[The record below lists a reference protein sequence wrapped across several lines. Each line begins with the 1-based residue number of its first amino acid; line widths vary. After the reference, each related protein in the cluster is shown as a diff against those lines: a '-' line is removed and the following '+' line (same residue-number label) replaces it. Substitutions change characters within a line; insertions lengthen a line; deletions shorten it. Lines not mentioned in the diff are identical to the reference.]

1 MSTTASSTLYAP
13 GARAASGVWLHW
25 FAIVVAG
32 CTFCL
37 LLAGS
42 MVTTTGSGLSVPD
55 WPTTYGEN
63 MFTFPPSKWVG
74 GIWYEHVHRLIGSA
88 VGFLTIVL
96 CAWLW
101 FSRSSRRVKWVGT
114 MALVTVCVQGLL
126 GGLTVWYMLP
136 TWISVAHA
144 GLAEIFFCI
153 TVCLAVVTA
162 PRWRGNRAPSAREVA
177 QAPDESG
184 FHSAC
189 GSLSA
194 SAGRSLKKVCM
205 LALVCVYVQIL
216 LGAVMRHTQ
225 SGQAILDFPLS
236 YGALLP
242 PMSTAALES
251 INLDRVW
258 EQDLEAV
265 TLGQMWIHFA
275 HRAGAVVVAI
285 AVVLLVRHVLAV
297 LGRRRDFVILA
308 MGLAGL
314 LILQV
319 TLGAVT
325 IWTRSELL
333 ITTAHVGGGA
343 LMLATCVVLL
353 LRVYS
358 GSFEG
363 GEGAGVVESGIAST
377 IDARSSTPRKS
388 C

>member
-1 MSTTASSTLYAP
+1 MSTTASTTLYAP
-13 GARAASGVWLHW
+13 GARAASGLWLHW
-25 FAIVVAG
+25 FAIVVAA
-32 CTFCL
+32 CTFFL

-42 MVTTTGSGLSVPD
+42 MVTTTGSGLAVPD

-101 FSRSSRRVKWVGT
+101 LSRLSRRVKWFGT
-114 MALVTVCVQGLL
+114 VALVAVCIQGLL
-126 GGLTVWYMLP
+126 GGLTVRYMLP

-162 PRWRGNRAPSAREVA
+162 PRWRRSSEPFVREIA
-177 QAPDESG
+177 QAPDQSG

-189 GSLSA
+189 GSLPTS
-194 SAGRSLKKVCM
+194 SGTSLRGLCVVT
-205 LALVCVYVQIL
+205 LGCVYLQIL

-225 SGQAILDFPLS
+225 SGQAILDFPMS

-242 PMSTAALES
+242 PTSNAALES

-258 EQDLEAV
+258 EHDLEAV

-275 HRAGAVVVAI
+275 HRVGALVVAI
-285 AVVLLVRHVLAV
+285 AVVVLVRRVLTI
-297 LGRRRDFVILA
+297 LGRRREAVFLA

-314 LILQV
+314 LVFQIL
-319 TLGAVT
+319 LGAVT

-333 ITTAHVGGGA
+333 VTTAHVGVGA

-353 LRVYS
+353 MRVYS
-358 GSFEG
+358 
-363 GEGAGVVESGIAST
+363 
-377 IDARSSTPRKS
+377 KS
-388 C
+388 PEREEAVGFVDS

>member
-25 FAIVVAG
+25 FAIVVAA

-42 MVTTTGSGLSVPD
+42 VVTSTGSGLAVPD

-101 FSRSSRRVKWVGT
+101 LSGLSRRVKWLGT
-114 MALVTVCVQGLL
+114 VALVAVCVQGLL

-153 TVCLAVVTA
+153 TVSLVVVTA
-162 PRWRGNRAPSAREVA
+162 PRWTKKSVPFMGEIA
-177 QAPDESG
+177 QAE
-184 FHSAC
+184 AC
-189 GSLSA
+189 GSLST
-194 SAGRSLKKVCM
+194 SAGTSLRRLCVVT
-205 LALVCVYVQIL
+205 LGCVYLQII

-242 PMSTAALES
+242 PTSDAALQS

-258 EQDLEAV
+258 EHDLEAV
-265 TLGQMWIHFA
+265 TLGQVWIHFA
-275 HRAGAVVVAI
+275 HRAGALVVVI
-285 AVVLLVRHVLAV
+285 SVVLLVRYVLAV
-297 LGRRRDFVILA
+297 LGRRRDAVFLA

-314 LILQV
+314 LVLQIM
-319 TLGAVT
+319 LGAVT

-333 ITTAHVGGGA
+333 ITTAHVGTGA

-353 LRVYS
+353 LSVSPKSTDRQKA
-358 GSFEG
+358 
-363 GEGAGVVESGIAST
+363 AGFSVLE
-377 IDARSSTPRKS
+377 P
-388 C
+388 

>member
-1 MSTTASSTLYAP
+1 MRTTASTTLYAP
-13 GARAASGVWLHW
+13 GARAASGVWLHR
-25 FAIVVAG
+25 FAIVVAA
-32 CTFCL
+32 CTFFL

-101 FSRSSRRVKWVGT
+101 LSRLSRRVKWFGT
-114 MALVTVCVQGLL
+114 VALVAVCAQGLL
-126 GGLTVWYMLP
+126 GGLTVRYLLP

-153 TVCLAVVTA
+153 TVCLVVVTA
-162 PRWRGNRAPSAREVA
+162 PGWTRRSVPSTGEIA
-177 QAPDESG
+177 QAE
-184 FHSAC
+184 AC
-189 GSLSA
+189 GSLST
-194 SAGRSLKKVCM
+194 SCGTSLRGLCVVT
-205 LALVCVYVQIL
+205 LVCIYLQIL
-216 LGAVMRHTQ
+216 LGAVMRHTHA
-225 SGQAILDFPLS
+225 GRAILDFPLS

-242 PMSTAALES
+242 PTSNAALES
-251 INLDRVW
+251 INVERVW
-258 EQDLEAV
+258 ELDLEAV

-275 HRAGAVVVAI
+275 HRAGAFVVAI
-285 AVVLLVRHVLAV
+285 AVVVLVRHVLAV
-297 LGRRRDFVILA
+297 PGRRREAVFLA
-308 MGLAGL
+308 MGLVGL
-314 LILQV
+314 LVLQI

-333 ITTAHVGGGA
+333 VTTAHVGVGA

-358 GSFEG
+358 GRPESC
-363 GEGAGVVESGIAST
+363 EGAGVV
-377 IDARSSTPRKS
+377 D

>member
-13 GARAASGVWLHW
+13 QARTASGVWLHW
-25 FAIVVAG
+25 FAILVAA
-32 CTFCL
+32 CTFFL

-42 MVTTTGSGLSVPD
+42 MVTTTGSGLAVPD

-101 FSRSSRRVKWVGT
+101 LSRVPRRVKWVGT
-114 MALVTVCVQGLL
+114 AALVVVCVQGLL

-144 GLAEIFFCI
+144 GLAEVFFCI

-162 PRWRGNRAPSAREVA
+162 PRWRGDGMLSVRAIA
-177 QAPDESG
+177 QAE
-184 FHSAC
+184 AC
-189 GSLSA
+189 GSLSP
-194 SAGRSLKKVCM
+194 SCGTSLRRLCVVA
-205 LALVCVYVQIL
+205 LACIYVQII

-242 PMSTAALES
+242 PTSEAALAS

-258 EQDLEAV
+258 EHDLETV
-265 TLGQMWIHFA
+265 TVGQMWIHFA
-275 HRAGAVVVAI
+275 HRAWALVVALAI
-285 AVVLLVRHVLAV
+285 VLLVRHVLAV
-297 LGRRRDFVILA
+297 LGRQRGAVILA

-314 LILQV
+314 LVVQV

-325 IWTRSELL
+325 IWTGSELL
-333 ITTAHVGGGA
+333 VTTAHVGGGA

-353 LRVYS
+353 LRVCS
-358 GSFEG
+358 WGTEG
-363 GEGAGVVESGIAST
+363 REGVGVVDS
-377 IDARSSTPRKS
+377 
-388 C
+388 

>member
-25 FAIVVAG
+25 FAIVVAA
-32 CTFCL
+32 CTFFL

-42 MVTTTGSGLSVPD
+42 MVTTTGSGLAVPD

-101 FSRSSRRVKWVGT
+101 FSGLSRRVKWFGT
-114 MALVTVCVQGLL
+114 VALVAVCVQGLL
-126 GGLTVWYMLP
+126 GGLTVLYMLP

-144 GLAEIFFCI
+144 GLAEIFFCM

-162 PRWRGNRAPSAREVA
+162 ERWRGNGAPSVREIA
-177 QAPDESG
+177 QAPDHSG
-184 FHSAC
+184 FSRRAGTC

-194 SAGRSLKKVCM
+194 SSGTLLKKLCM
-205 LALVCVYVQIL
+205 LAIICVYLQIL

-242 PMSTAALES
+242 PTSDAALES
-251 INLDRVW
+251 INQDRVW
-258 EQDLEAV
+258 EHDLEAV
-265 TLGQMWIHFA
+265 TMGQVWIHFA
-275 HRAGAVVVAI
+275 HRAGALVVAFAVVV
-285 AVVLLVRHVLAV
+285 LVRHVLTV
-297 LGRRRDFVILA
+297 LGRRREVVLLV

-314 LILQV
+314 LVFQIL
-319 TLGAVT
+319 LGAVT
-325 IWTRSELL
+325 IWTRSELVV
-333 ITTAHVGGGA
+333 TTAHVGVGA

-353 LRVYS
+353 LKVRLFSPKRQEATGFSVL
-358 GSFEG
+358 E
-363 GEGAGVVESGIAST
+363 
-377 IDARSSTPRKS
+377 P
-388 C
+388 

>member
-13 GARAASGVWLHW
+13 EARAASGVWLHW
-25 FAIVVAG
+25 FAIVVAA
-32 CTFCL
+32 CTFFL

-42 MVTTTGSGLSVPD
+42 MVTTTGSGLAVPD

-101 FSRSSRRVKWVGT
+101 FSGLSRRVKWFGT
-114 MALVTVCVQGLL
+114 VALVTVCIQGLL
-126 GGLTVWYMLP
+126 GGLTVLYMLP

-144 GLAEIFFCI
+144 GLAEIFFCM
-153 TVCLAVVTA
+153 TVWLAVVTA
-162 PRWRGNRAPSAREVA
+162 PRWRGNRAPAVREIA
-177 QAPDESG
+177 QAPDKSG
-184 FHSAC
+184 FSRRAGTC

-194 SAGRSLKKVCM
+194 SSGTLLKKLCM
-205 LALVCVYVQIL
+205 LAIICVYLQIL

-242 PMSTAALES
+242 PTSDAALEL
-251 INLDRVW
+251 INQDRVW
-258 EQDLEAV
+258 EHDLEAV
-265 TLGQMWIHFA
+265 TMGQVWIHFA
-275 HRAGAVVVAI
+275 HRAGALVVAFAVVV
-285 AVVLLVRHVLAV
+285 LVRQVLTV
-297 LGRRRDFVILA
+297 LGRRREVVLLV

-314 LILQV
+314 LVFQIL
-319 TLGAVT
+319 LGAVT
-325 IWTRSELL
+325 IWTRSELVV
-333 ITTAHVGGGA
+333 TTAHVGVGA

-358 GSFEG
+358 GSPESR
-363 GEGAGVVESGIAST
+363 EGAGVVDS
-377 IDARSSTPRKS
+377 
-388 C
+388 

>member
-13 GARAASGVWLHW
+13 EAHAASGVWLHW
-25 FAIVVAG
+25 FAIVVAA
-32 CTFCL
+32 CTFFL

-42 MVTTTGSGLSVPD
+42 MVTTTGSGLAVPD

-101 FSRSSRRVKWVGT
+101 FSGLSRRVKWFGT
-114 MALVTVCVQGLL
+114 VALVVVCVQGLL
-126 GGLTVWYMLP
+126 GGLTVLYMLP

-144 GLAEIFFCI
+144 GLAEIFFCM

-162 PRWRGNRAPSAREVA
+162 ERWRGNGAPSVRTIG
-177 QAPDESG
+177 QAPDKSG

-194 SAGRSLKKVCM
+194 SSGTLLKKLCV

-242 PMSTAALES
+242 PTSDAALDL
-251 INLDRVW
+251 INQDRVW
-258 EQDLEAV
+258 EHDLEAV
-265 TLGQMWIHFA
+265 TMGQVWIHFA
-275 HRAGAVVVAI
+275 HRAGALVVAFAVVV
-285 AVVLLVRHVLAV
+285 LVRHVLTV
-297 LGRRRDFVILA
+297 LGRRREVVLLV

-314 LILQV
+314 LVFQIL
-319 TLGAVT
+319 LGAVT
-325 IWTRSELL
+325 IWTRSELVV
-333 ITTAHVGGGA
+333 TTAHVGVGT

-358 GSFEG
+358 GSPESR
-363 GEGAGVVESGIAST
+363 EGAGVVDS
-377 IDARSSTPRKS
+377 
-388 C
+388 

>member
-13 GARAASGVWLHW
+13 EARAASGVWLHW
-25 FAIVVAG
+25 FAIVVAA
-32 CTFCL
+32 CTFFL

-42 MVTTTGSGLSVPD
+42 MVTTTGSGLAVPD

-101 FSRSSRRVKWVGT
+101 FSGLSRRVKWFGT
-114 MALVTVCVQGLL
+114 VALVAVCVQGLL
-126 GGLTVWYMLP
+126 GGLTVLYMLP

-144 GLAEIFFCI
+144 GLAEVFFCI

-162 PRWRGNRAPSAREVA
+162 PRWRGIA
-177 QAPDESG
+177 QAE
-184 FHSAC
+184 AC
-189 GSLSA
+189 GSLST
-194 SAGRSLKKVCM
+194 SSGTSLRGLCVVT
-205 LALVCVYVQIL
+205 LGCVYLQIL
-216 LGAVMRHTQ
+216 LGAIMRHTH

-242 PMSTAALES
+242 PTSDAALES

-258 EQDLEAV
+258 EHDLEAV
-265 TLGQMWIHFA
+265 TMGQVWIHFA
-275 HRAGAVVVAI
+275 HRAGALVVAFAVVV
-285 AVVLLVRHVLAV
+285 LVRHVLTV
-297 LGRRRDFVILA
+297 LGRRREVVLLV

-314 LILQV
+314 LVFQIL
-319 TLGAVT
+319 LGAVT
-325 IWTRSELL
+325 IWTRSELVV
-333 ITTAHVGGGA
+333 TTAHVGVGT

-353 LRVYS
+353 LRVRS
-358 GSFEG
+358 GSPESR
-363 GEGAGVVESGIAST
+363 EGAGVVDS
-377 IDARSSTPRKS
+377 
-388 C
+388 

>member
-13 GARAASGVWLHW
+13 EARAASGVWLHW
-25 FAIVVAG
+25 FAIVVAA
-32 CTFCL
+32 CTFFL

-42 MVTTTGSGLSVPD
+42 MVTTTGSGLAVPD

-101 FSRSSRRVKWVGT
+101 FSGLSRRVKWFGT
-114 MALVTVCVQGLL
+114 VALVTVCIQGLL
-126 GGLTVWYMLP
+126 GGLTVLYMLP

-144 GLAEIFFCI
+144 GLAEIFFCM

-162 PRWRGNRAPSAREVA
+162 ERWRGNGAPSVREIA
-177 QAPDESG
+177 QAPDHSG
-184 FHSAC
+184 FSRRAGTR

-194 SAGRSLKKVCM
+194 SSGTLLKKLCM
-205 LALVCVYVQIL
+205 LAIICVYLQIL

-242 PMSTAALES
+242 PTSDAALEL
-251 INLDRVW
+251 INQDRVW
-258 EQDLEAV
+258 EHDLEAV
-265 TLGQMWIHFA
+265 TMGQVWIHFA
-275 HRAGAVVVAI
+275 HRAGALVVAFAVVV
-285 AVVLLVRHVLAV
+285 LVRQVLTV
-297 LGRRRDFVILA
+297 LGRRREVVLLV

-314 LILQV
+314 LVFQIL
-319 TLGAVT
+319 LGAVT
-325 IWTRSELL
+325 IWTRSELVV
-333 ITTAHVGGGA
+333 TTAHVGVGA

-358 GSFEG
+358 GSPESR
-363 GEGAGVVESGIAST
+363 EGAGVVDS
-377 IDARSSTPRKS
+377 
-388 C
+388 

>member
-1 MSTTASSTLYAP
+1 MSTTTSSTLYAS
-13 GARAASGVWLHW
+13 GARATSGVWLHW

-101 FSRSSRRVKWVGT
+101 FSRLSRRVKWVGT
-114 MALVTVCVQGLL
+114 LSLVAVCVQGLL
-126 GGLTVWYMLP
+126 GGLTVRYLLP

-162 PRWRGNRAPSAREVA
+162 PRREGNRAASVREIA
-177 QAPDESG
+177 QAE
-184 FHSAC
+184 AC

-194 SAGRSLKKVCM
+194 SFETSFKKLC
-205 LALVCVYVQIL
+205 ALVLVCIYVQIL
-216 LGAVMRHTQ
+216 LGAVMRHTH
-225 SGQAILDFPLS
+225 SGQAIIDFPLS

-242 PMSTAALES
+242 PTSDAALES

-258 EQDLEAV
+258 EHDLEAV

-275 HRAGAVVVAI
+275 HRAGALVVAVAI
-285 AVVLLVRHVLAV
+285 IVLVRHVLAV
-297 LGRRRDFVILA
+297 LGRRREVVFLA
-308 MGLAGL
+308 MGLGGL
-314 LILQV
+314 LALQI

-325 IWTRSELL
+325 IWTGSDLL

-343 LMLATCVVLL
+343 LMLATCAVLL
-353 LRVYS
+353 LKVCLNSPKRQ
-358 GSFEG
+358 EA
-363 GEGAGVVESGIAST
+363 AGFSVLE
-377 IDARSSTPRKS
+377 P
-388 C
+388 